1 MCVCVH
7 VEVFCDTMM
16 ILSPRTGFD
25 SLQSKTEI
33 CVCSVGLRYIIKS
46 LWDLSTWYLFVMV
59 VATLLSV
66 LLLLPNCI
74 N

>member
-1 MCVCVH
+1 MMIDDNKQCVYFVWVQVCVMCVCVH

-33 CVCSVGLRYIIKS
+33 YVK
-46 LWDLSTWYLFVMV
+46 D
-59 VATLLSV
+59 
-66 LLLLPNCI
+66 
-74 N
+74 